1 MNILRKHG
9 VTCFLL
15 SLVVTTSIIWYAVFT
30 LEARQE
36 LRLIVFDIG
45 QGDSIF
51 IEAPNG
57 NQVLIDGGPSSAV
70 LGKLGSVMP
79 LWDRSIDLIVL
90 THPHADHVAGLVE
103 VLKRYDVG
111 MVIESGVNYST
122 AEYREWRILL
132 EQKHVPVVIA
142 RAGQKLRL
150 SSKTELDILTPFE
163 SFVGKSPSNAHDAM
177 VVSKLIHAS
186 SSALLT
192 GDAEK
197 YFEYRLMLSGI
208 DLKSN
213 ILKVGHHGSKTST
226 TEDFVRAV
234 SPNYAVISVG
244 RKNRYGHPTQQT
256 LDTLA
261 KFNIKT
267 FRTDQDG
274 DIEFVSDGSK
284 FERVRN

>member
-1 MNILRKHG
+1 MNAFRKYG
-9 VTCFLL
+9 AASFLIALVACSAAIWYTVFLL
-15 SLVVTTSIIWYAVFT
+15 DSHHD
-30 LEARQE
+30 
-36 LRLIVFDIG
+36 LRLTVFDIG

-57 NQVLIDGGPSSAV
+57 NQILIDGGPSSVV
-70 LGKLGSVMP
+70 LGKLGGAMP

-90 THPHADHVAGLVE
+90 THPHADHVAGVIE

-111 MVIESGVNYST
+111 MVLESGTNYST
-122 AEYREWRILL
+122 AEYREWRTLL

-142 RAGQKLRL
+142 RAGQKVHLA
-150 SSKTELDILTPFE
+150 KNTELDVFTPFD
-163 SFVGKSPSNAHDAM
+163 SFVGKSPSNVHDAM
-177 VVSKLIHAS
+177 VVSKLVYAS
-186 SSALLT
+186 SSVMLM

-197 YFEYRLMLSGI
+197 YFEYRLLLSGA
-208 DLKSN
+208 DLKAD
-213 ILKVGHHGSKTST
+213 ILKIGHHGSKTST
-226 TEDFVRAV
+226 AEDFVAAV
-234 SPNYAVISVG
+234 LPSYAVISVG

-274 DIEFVSDGSK
+274 DIKFVSDGK
-284 FERVRN
+284 RFERVLR